1 MKIVLVLLGWLI
13 TGSCWAQTGGY
24 DYIGKFKN
32 GRAEVMKN
40 GFYGIIDVDGIVVVE
55 PIYDHIGKFKMAK
68 L

>member
-40 GFYGIIDVDGIVVVE
+40 GFTE
-55 PIYDHIGKFKMAK
+55 LLMWTE
-68 L
+68 LWL